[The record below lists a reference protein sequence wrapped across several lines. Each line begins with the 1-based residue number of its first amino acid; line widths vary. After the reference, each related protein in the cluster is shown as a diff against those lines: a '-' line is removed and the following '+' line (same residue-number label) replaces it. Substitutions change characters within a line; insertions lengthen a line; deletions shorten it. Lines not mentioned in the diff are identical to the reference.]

1 MEALSLKMTK
11 KVLFVLFGTLLL
23 IPEFLGAQLSETD
36 SIAMSALIT
45 EFKES
50 ITEKD
55 SIRFNSLF
63 FSESVDF
70 TGIMSKKTENSIK
83 KNYPDFQG
91 ISVSNHKSF
100 INDIC
105 KTPKKQEEKF
115 YNISLS
121 SDGAIGAIS
130 FDYAFYSDGKMIQ
143 WGNEKWNL
151 ARDGLKWLITDVV
164 YSIHF
169 PNVEPPLFDK

>member
-70 TGIMSKKTENSIK
+70 TGIMSKKTMHLSI
-83 KNYPDFQG
+83 QR
-91 ISVSNHKSF
+91 
-100 INDIC
+100 
-105 KTPKKQEEKF
+105 QE
-115 YNISLS
+115 
-121 SDGAIGAIS
+121 
-130 FDYAFYSDGKMIQ
+130 
-143 WGNEKWNL
+143 
-151 ARDGLKWLITDVV
+151 
-164 YSIHF
+164 
-169 PNVEPPLFDK
+169 